1 MKNILKF
8 ILVILILNFS
18 VLKAEMVNNTIIKGN
33 KRISEETILV
43 YGEIKLQKDYS
54 EADINNIIKNLYS
67 TNFFEDVQIKLVENN
82 LIIDLKEY
90 PVLNQLVI
98 IGEKSNKFKDEIKKS
113 IKLKEK
119 RSFIKAFLAKDIEN
133 IKNLYS
139 YLGYNFAKV
148 DARVKKID
156 DENFDLIIEIQ
167 RGNKTKI
174 KKINFV
180 GNKLIRS
187 NRLRELIA
195 SEEDKFWKVISQNT
209 SLSENLIQ
217 LDERLI
223 KNYYRSNGFYNAEVI
238 QRLL

>member
-43 YGEIKLQKDYS
+43 YGEIKLQKIF

-113 IKLKEK
+113 IKLKKK

-133 IKNLYS
+133 IDLYS
-139 YLGYNFAKV
+139 YLGYNFKV

-195 SEEDKFWKVISQNT
+195 
-209 SLSENLIQ
+209 
-217 LDERLI
+217 
-223 KNYYRSNGFYNAEVI
+223 
-238 QRLL
+238 QRKTNFGK

>member
-1 MKNILKF
+1 MKSILKF

-18 VLKAEMVNNTIIKGN
+18 VLKAEIVNNAIIKGN

-119 RSFIKAFLAKDIEN
+119 DLSLKHF
-133 IKNLYS
+133 S
-139 YLGYNFAKV
+139 P
-148 DARVKKID
+148 KI
-156 DENFDLIIEIQ
+156 LI
-167 RGNKTKI
+167 T
-174 KKINFV
+174 
-180 GNKLIRS
+180 
-187 NRLRELIA
+187 
-195 SEEDKFWKVISQNT
+195 
-209 SLSENLIQ
+209 
-217 LDERLI
+217 
-223 KNYYRSNGFYNAEVI
+223 
-238 QRLL
+238 